1 MFTDATIAEIL
12 RILTLRAGFNASVVV
27 VGAGLLG
34 VAAGTI
40 GTFAL
45 LRRRA
50 LMGDALSHATLPGVA
65 GAFIAAV
72 MLGGQ
77 GRSLPVLLLGATV
90 SGVLG
95 VLCVQALTRYSRLK
109 EDAAIG
115 VVLSVFFGLGVVL
128 ISRVQAMDVGTQ
140 GGLTH
145 FILGQTAAMRRSDA
159 IIMGVVAVLVAVAA
173 LALFKE
179 FRLVCFDREY
189 ASALGWPVGVVD
201 LAMMALVVV
210 VTVIGLQAVGL
221 ILIVAMLII
230 PPAAARFWTERL
242 WLMTLLSAAIGGLS
256 GYLGASASAIW
267 SDMPAGAVIVLA
279 AGAIFTVSF
288 VAAPSRGVLA
298 SFLRHL
304 RLRARIATDH
314 ALRLIYE
321 ALESDGAPLDAPV
334 DPARIAAARS
344 WSAGAVRLLLTT
356 LRWRGLLKRDEGAVR
371 LTARGR
377 REALRVTRNHRLW
390 ERFLIEHAELAASHV
405 DRSADLVEHA
415 LGADLVRRLEEG
427 LDADAP
433 LPSAHP
439 LPAGAQ
445 DGEDA
450 E

>member
-1 MFTDATIAEIL
+1 MGAGATIGEAA
-12 RILTLRAGFNASVVV
+12 RILTLQAGFNAAVVV
-27 VGAGLLG
+27 VGAALLG

-40 GTFAL
+40 GAFAL
-45 LRRRA
+45 LRKRA

-65 GAFIAAV
+65 GAFIVAV
-72 MLGGQ
+72 MLGGE
-77 GRSLPVLLLGATV
+77 GRSLPLLLVGATI

-95 VLCVQALTRYSRLK
+95 VLTVQALVKYSRLN

-159 IIMGVVAVLVAVAA
+159 MVMGGVAVLVALCA
-173 LALFKE
+173 LLLFKE

-189 ASALGWPVGVVD
+189 AGALGWPVGAVD

-242 WLMTLLSAAIGGLS
+242 WLMTLLSGVFGGLS

-267 SDMPAGAVIVLA
+267 SDMPAGAVIVLG
-279 AGAIFTVSF
+279 AGAIFVVSF
-288 VAAPSRGVLA
+288 IFAPSRGVLA
-298 SFLRHL
+298 TLARHL
-304 RLRARIATDH
+304 RLRLTIATDH
-314 ALRLIYE
+314 ALRLAYE
-321 ALESDGAPLDAPV
+321 ILESGGKTLDQP
-334 DPARIAAARS
+334 IAIERLVGARS
-344 WSAGAVRLLLTT
+344 WGGATARLLVRSLA
-356 LRWRGLLKRDEGAVR
+356 WRGLVRTRAGAMT
-371 LTARGR
+371 LTERGR
-377 REALRVTRNHRLW
+377 AEAKRVTRNHRLW
-390 ERFLIEHAELAASHV
+390 ERFLIEHAELAPSHV
-405 DRSADLVEHA
+405 DRAADLVEHA
-415 LGADLVRRLEEG
+415 LGDRLVAELEASLAVEG
-427 LDADAP
+427 R

-439 LPAGAQ
+439 IGPAAP
-445 DGEDA
+445 ERSA
-450 E
+450 